1 MAIPVLTSIHKALGL
16 TAWQVA
22 FIGLLVVF
30 AANYLTM
37 VFTQKVTRSK
47 PLKAPDTAEGFT
59 DGSAAEES
67 KYEWLD
73 NNRLYD
79 SFYASIYDQLV
90 QGSQRTQVEVKLLL
104 DKWKIAGRA
113 KNELR
118 ILDIGC
124 GTGLAPIAFAKEG
137 VGRVVGL
144 DKSKAML
151 EYAEKTNLAKFAG
164 KAGSLSQDGVL
175 AKSALTPHQKDA
187 IKWREADVIDPAA
200 CKPQEFDCACLLYFS
215 VYYIRDLD
223 GLFRN
228 CALWIAPGGKL
239 AVQVVNKYK
248 FDPIL
253 DSASPFMFSV
263 QKYSKERVMKSHV
276 KFDKF
281 DYDAVFHLDG
291 ENSETAAE
299 FRETFRFK
307 DGSVRRQRHS
317 FNMPAI
323 SVIVNK
329 AKAAGWIYDGY
340 IDELASGFEYSYLLC
355 FHH

>member
-1 MAIPVLTSIHKALGL
+1 MAIPVISSIHKALGL
-16 TAWQVA
+16 SAWQIG
-22 FIGLLVVF
+22 FLGLLIVF

-37 VFTQKVTRSK
+37 VFTQKITRPK
-47 PLKAPDTAEGFT
+47 PLKAPDTTEGFVG
-59 DGSAAEES
+59 GSQDAAEES
-67 KYEWLD
+67 KYDWLD
-73 NNRLYD
+73 NDRLYD
-79 SFYASIYDQLV
+79 SFYASVYDQLV

-104 DKWKIAGRA
+104 DKWKLPGR
-113 KNELR
+113 KREELR
-118 ILDIGC
+118 VLDIGC
-124 GTGLAPIAFAKEG
+124 GTGLAPIAFAKENI
-137 VGRVVGL
+137 GRVVGL

-151 EYAEKTNLAKFAG
+151 EYAEKTNLS
-164 KAGSLSQDGVL
+164 KAN
-175 AKSALTPHQKDA
+175 LTAHQKDA

-228 CALWIAPGGKL
+228 LSLWISPGGKI
-239 AVQVVNKYK
+239 AVQVVNKFK

-276 KFDKF
+276 KFDRF
-281 DYDAVFHLDG
+281 DYDAMFHLDG
-291 ENSETAAE
+291 EDSDTAAE
-299 FRETFRFK
+299 FRETFKFK
-307 DGSVRRQRHS
+307 DGSVRRQRHTFS
-317 FNMPAI
+317 MPSI

-329 AKAAGWIYDGY
+329 AKSAGWIYDGY
-340 IDELASGFEYSYLLC
+340 IDELVSGFEYSYLLC